1 MSREFEIRKEVELD
15 ATPEQVWEAIST
27 REGMRAWLF
36 DQEMAPDAAMAEVWD
51 PPRRLLVRLPK
62 APDGATQAFEYVIE
76 ARAGGHAVL
85 RFVHSG
91 FLGDSWD
98 ADFDFGEVTGYGWAM
113 YLHTL
118 AEYFAH
124 FAGRPATYVEVEGP
138 PSSIGE
144 GAWARLMGRL
154 GVPDGLAAGDAV
166 RLEPEGLAPIVGV
179 ADFVAPG
186 HFLGVRTADALI
198 RFHGRGGIGMPV
210 AVGMHL
216 YGAAPDP
223 DRIRTAWEEWLA
235 AGPLV

>member
-1 MSREFEIRKEVELD
+1 MSRDFEIREEVELD
-15 ATPEQVWEAIST
+15 ATPERVWEAITT
-27 REGMRAWLF
+27 REGLRAWLF
-36 DQEMAPDAAMAEVWD
+36 DQEFVPDATSAEVWD
-51 PPRRLLVRLPK
+51 PPHRLLVRLPK

-98 ADFDFGEVTGYGWAM
+98 ADFDFGQVTGYGWTM

-124 FAGRPATYVEVEGP
+124 FAGRPATYVEVEAP
-138 PSSIGE
+138 PASTAE
-144 GAWARLMGRL
+144 GAWERLMARL
-154 GVPDGLAAGDAV
+154 GVAEGLAVGDAV
-166 RLEPEGLAPIVGV
+166 RFELEGVGPIEGV

-198 RFHGRGGIGMPV
+198 RFHGRGALGMPV
-210 AVGMHL
+210 AVGLHL
-216 YGAAPDP
+216 YDGPSDP
-223 DRIRTAWEEWLA
+223 DRVRTAWKDWLTT
-235 AGPLV
+235 LYT